1 MHSYEVSPITKYWG
15 VCHVQLIHVL
25 SKAYP
30 KMGPKTQDFW
40 WNSRPETRDP
50 SCGRDRGPNTRD
62 PKGEKRDQRPETH
75 LIGET
80 QNPRPRTL

>member
-1 MHSYEVSPITKYWG
+1 MKFHLLQSTGASVTFNLFMYSPRHIRK
-15 VCHVQLIHVL
+15 V
-25 SKAYP
+25 
-30 KMGPKTQDFW
+30 GPKTQDFW